1 GGVELVN
8 RAGAALT
15 EIVGSIDRVAAV
27 VSEIASASA
36 EQASGIDQI
45 TRAMA
50 QMDQAT
56 QQNSALV
63 EENAASAKTLENQA
77 AAMDE
82 RIGCFRL
89 ADAPSAPTAPE
100 WRPAAAAVT
109 HRPGA
114 SP

>member
-1 GGVELVN
+1 
-8 RAGAALT
+8 
-15 EIVGSIDRVAAV
+15 
-27 VSEIASASA
+27 
-36 EQASGIDQI
+36 
-45 TRAMA
+45 MA

-89 ADAPSAPTAPE
+89 ADAPPAAPE
-100 WRPAAAAVT
+100 RRPRAAAVP
-109 HRPGA
+109 HLPAA
-114 SP
+114 SPRHHPARSARR